1 MSRYVKHLQ
10 KDAILS
16 TILVKKIDLPVSN
29 TSIPVSLMNAIVSQ
43 QLNTRVAQI
52 IWNRLLA
59 LYGHQTPSC
68 RQIVD
73 TPIEALRSI
82 GLSEA
87 KANYIQSVATFCIEQ
102 KEAIEEIEGMSNEAV
117 IDLLTQI
124 KGVGVWTVQMLLMFT
139 LGRTDVFAPDDG
151 GIQQAMVAL
160 YGLDKSNKRLL
171 KKQMIEIAENWK
183 PYRTYACLHLWRWKD
198 ARS

>member
-1 MSRYVKHLQ
+1 MSRYLQHLKQ
-10 KDAILS
+10 DAILS
-16 TILVKKIDLPVSN
+16 TILVKKIDLPISN

-43 QLNTRVAQI
+43 QLNTQVAAI

-59 LYGHQTPSC
+59 LYAHQTPSC
-68 RQIVD
+68 RQILD
-73 TPIEALRSI
+73 TPIDDLRSI

-87 KANYIQSVATFCIEQ
+87 KANYIQSVASFCIEQ
-102 KEAIEEIEGMSNEAV
+102 KKAIQQMDEMSDEEV
-117 IDLLTQI
+117 ISLLTQI

-151 GIQQAMVAL
+151 GIQQAMIAL
-160 YGLDKSNKRLL
+160 YGLDKSNKRTL
-171 KKQMIEIAENWK
+171 KNQMISISENWK

-198 ARS
+198 SRS